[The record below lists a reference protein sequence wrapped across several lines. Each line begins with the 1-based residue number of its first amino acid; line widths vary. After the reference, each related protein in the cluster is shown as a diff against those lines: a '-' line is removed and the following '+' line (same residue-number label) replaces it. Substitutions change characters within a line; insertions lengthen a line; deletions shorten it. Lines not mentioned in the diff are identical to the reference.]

1 MNILAIGAHPD
12 DIEYGCGGTL
22 LKCSRRGHDIYL
34 YVATAGDFGG
44 DPSVRMKE
52 QEASAKKIG
61 ARHIFWGGY
70 KDTQIP
76 MSQDLIASLEEV
88 VRQVEPDFIFVHYP
102 DDTHQDH
109 RTLAQ
114 ATITATRYTRN
125 FLFYEGLTTQNF
137 NPSVYVDI
145 EETLEDKFELLRLHR
160 SQVTKTNIADMT
172 VLELA
177 KSTANFRGIQGRVKY
192 AEAFCPSRL
201 FIII

>member
-1 MNILAIGAHPD
+1 MRILAIGAHPD

-22 LKCSRRGHDIYL
+22 LKCRNRGHDIYF

-52 QEASAKKIG
+52 QEEAARKIG
-61 ARHIFWGGY
+61 VRHIFWGGY

-76 MSQDLIASLEEV
+76 MSQDLIVSLENV
-88 VRQVEPDFIFVHYP
+88 IYQVEPDFIFVHYP

-160 SQVTKTNIADMT
+160 SQVTKTNISDMT

>member
-1 MNILAIGAHPD
+1 MTILAIGAHPD

-52 QEASAKKIG
+52 QEASAQKIG

-109 RTLAQ
+109 RSLAQ
-114 ATITATRYTRN
+114 ATITATRYARN

-145 EETLEDKFELLRLHR
+145 EETLDGKFELLKLHR

-177 KSTANFRGIQGRVKY
+177 RSTANFRGIQSRVKY

-201 FIII
+201 FIIV

>member
-52 QEASAKKIG
+52 QEASAQKIG

-109 RTLAQ
+109 RSLAQ
-114 ATITATRYTRN
+114 ATITATRYARN

-145 EETLEDKFELLRLHR
+145 EETLDGKFELLKLHR
-160 SQVTKTNIADMT
+160 SQVAKTNIADMT

-177 KSTANFRGIQGRVKY
+177 RSTANFRGIQGRVKY

-201 FIII
+201 FIIV